1 MKNTLILC
9 GGLLGLAAA
18 WPVIADDK
26 PAEVSAK
33 VKEKLGERTV
43 AILAGATKVEV
54 FRIDPEQQKKDGDKD
69 IGGFIITATGKEQGK
84 EFMAHLTPLLF
95 DEKTYFSNRAY
106 KCHDP
111 GVAYRL
117 WKDKESVE
125 VLVCFRCRNLSV
137 TAKDADG
144 KVIHK
149 AFGNF
154 EDALFGPLAKVAK
167 EALPDDKDIKA
178 LHEDGDKK

>member
-1 MKNTLILC
+1 
-9 GGLLGLAAA
+9 
-18 WPVIADDK
+18 VEDK
-26 PAEVSAK
+26 PVEASAK
-33 VKEKLGERTV
+33 LKEKLGEKTV
-43 AILAGATKVEV
+43 AILSGATRVEV
-54 FRIDPEQQKKDGDKD
+54 FRIDKAQPKKEGDKE
-69 IGGFIITATGKEQGK
+69 IGGIAITATGKEQGK
-84 EFMAHLTPLLF
+84 ELVSRLTPLLF
-95 DEKTYFSNRAY
+95 NDRTFFSDPKY

-125 VLVCFRCRNLSV
+125 VLLCFRCRNLSV

-154 EDALFGPLAKVAK
+154 EDAMFGPLAKVAK
-167 EALPDDKDIKA
+167 EALPEDKEIQA
-178 LHEDGDKK
+178 LPEDGEKK